1 METCKQTAELKR
13 TLIKIGQQVM
23 INVTEW
29 AGLFASNS

>member
-23 INVTEW
+23 INVTE
-29 AGLFASNS
+29 